1 MKLIHAKIRAKL
13 RAKLRLGHIVFLCCL
28 LSMFYSFIGCQTL
41 NSSQSS
47 MLSHK
52 LIATPNAPK
61 AIGPYSQAIKAG
73 NMLFVSGQIGLDP
86 DSGKIVEGGIEN
98 ETRRV
103 MNNIKNI
110 LAAAGFS
117 LADVVRTQVFLSDI
131 SEYKQMNSVY
141 ASFFPDACPARV
153 VIQAAGIPRDAR
165 LEISAIAV
173 KVQ

>member
-1 MKLIHAKIRAKL
+1 MKLIHAKIRAKI
-13 RAKLRLGHIVFLCCL
+13 RWGHIVLLCCL
-28 LSMFYSFIGCQTL
+28 LSMSYSFIGCQTL

-52 LIATPNAPK
+52 LIAAPNAPK

-73 NMLFVSGQIGLDP
+73 KMLFVSGQIGLDP
-86 DSGKIVEGGIEN
+86 DSGKIVEGGIET

-117 LADVVRTQVFLSDI
+117 LADVVRTQVFLADI

-141 ASFFPDACPARV
+141 ASFFPDASPARV

-165 LEISAIAV
+165 LEVSAIAV
-173 KVQ
+173 KAQ